1 MKEKHWHK
9 NIKNYYK
16 KRGEKRMDKK
26 RNKKIDSLENMGF
39 EFKERENEKEVIDD
53 ILKILKIHG
62 VFYTELKDILSN
74 VTEIFKMGAKL

>member
-1 MKEKHWHK
+1 
-9 NIKNYYK
+9 
-16 KRGEKRMDKK
+16 MDKK